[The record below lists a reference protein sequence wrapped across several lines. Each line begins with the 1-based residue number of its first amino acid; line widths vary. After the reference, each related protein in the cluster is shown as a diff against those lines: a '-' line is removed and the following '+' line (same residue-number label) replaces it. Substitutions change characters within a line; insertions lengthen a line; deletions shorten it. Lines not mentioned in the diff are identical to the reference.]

1 MYVLGIDAGGTKTHC
16 VIADENEN
24 ILAEGLAG
32 ASQHQLFGIRQTEK
46 NLQLA
51 VSAALKEAD
60 LTLQDL
66 SYAVLGMSGADGED
80 DLALLN
86 PAAEKVL
93 PGVPF
98 RVVHDAWIGM
108 YSALKEPFGVVS
120 ICGTGAGHAGRNRQ
134 GDELTLRNLDYRLGN
149 YGGGSDL
156 VEKALHYAFR
166 SDEGTYEKSALEAAV
181 PPIFGVS
188 TMEDVCRLL
197 KQNPLSDK
205 ERYQLPITVFQLA
218 NSGDSVCRMLIQD
231 LGHEEGLY
239 AAAVIRRLHMEN
251 EQVPVVLI
259 GSLFHS
265 DDPLLLDPFMEAV
278 RTAAPAAYPV
288 LPTRKPVTGA
298 VRMALFILQDIKER
312 K

>member
-149 YGGGSDL
+149 YGGGGDL

-259 GSLFHS
+259 GSLFHT
-265 DDPLLLDPFMEAV
+265 DDPMLLDPFMEAV

>member
-149 YGGGSDL
+149 YGGGGDL

-197 KQNPLSDK
+197 KQNPLSDR

>member
-149 YGGGSDL
+149 YGGGGDL

-166 SDEGTYEKSALEAAV
+166 SDEGTYKKSALEAAV

-278 RTAAPAAYPV
+278 RSAAPAAYPV

>member
-149 YGGGSDL
+149 YGGGGDL

-218 NSGDSVCRMLIQD
+218 NSGDAVCRMLIQD

-288 LPTRKPVTGA
+288 LPTRKPVAGA

>member
-149 YGGGSDL
+149 YGGGGDL

-218 NSGDSVCRMLIQD
+218 NSGDAVCRMLIQD

-265 DDPLLLDPFMEAV
+265 DDPLLLDPFMDAV
-278 RTAAPAAYPV
+278 HTAAPAAYPV

>member
-32 ASQHQLFGIRQTEK
+32 ASQHQLFGIRQTEE
-46 NLQLA
+46 NLQLS

-98 RVVHDAWIGM
+98 RIVHDAWIGM

-149 YGGGSDL
+149 YGGGGDL

-166 SDEGTYEKSALEAAV
+166 SDEGTYKKSALEAAV

-278 RTAAPAAYPV
+278 RSAAPAAYPV

>member
-149 YGGGSDL
+149 YGGGGDL

-197 KQNPLSDK
+197 KQNPLSDR

-265 DDPLLLDPFMEAV
+265 DDPLLLNPFMEAV

>member
-93 PGVPF
+93 LGVPF

-149 YGGGSDL
+149 YGGGGDL

>member
-149 YGGGSDL
+149 YGGGGDL

-259 GSLFHS
+259 GSLFHT
-265 DDPLLLDPFMEAV
+265 DDPMLLDPFMDAV

-288 LPTRKPVTGA
+288 LPTRKPVAGA
-298 VRMALFILQDIKER
+298 VRMALFILQDVKER

>member
-149 YGGGSDL
+149 YGGGGDL

-166 SDEGTYEKSALEAAV
+166 SDEGTYERSALEEAV
-181 PPIFGVS
+181 PPVFGVS
-188 TMEDVCRLL
+188 TMEEVCRLL

-218 NSGDSVCRMLIQD
+218 NSGDSVCRMLIHD

-259 GSLFHS
+259 GSLFHT
-265 DDPLLLDPFMEAV
+265 DDPMLLDPFMDAV

-288 LPTRKPVTGA
+288 LPTRKPVAGA

>member
-149 YGGGSDL
+149 YGGGGDL

>member
-32 ASQHQLFGIRQTEK
+32 ASQHQLFGIRQTEE

-93 PGVPF
+93 PGIPF

-149 YGGGSDL
+149 YGGGGDL

-188 TMEDVCRLL
+188 TMEAVCRLL

>member
-108 YSALKEPFGVVS
+108 YSALKEPFGIVS

-149 YGGGSDL
+149 YGGGGDL

-188 TMEDVCRLL
+188 TMEAVCRLL

-218 NSGDSVCRMLIQD
+218 NSGDSVCRMLIHD

>member
-32 ASQHQLFGIRQTEK
+32 ASQHQLFGIRQTEE
-46 NLQLA
+46 NLQLS

-98 RVVHDAWIGM
+98 RIVHDAWIGM

-149 YGGGSDL
+149 YGGGGDL

-166 SDEGTYEKSALEAAV
+166 SDEGTYKKSALEAAV

-239 AAAVIRRLHMEN
+239 AASVIRRLHMEN

-278 RTAAPAAYPV
+278 RSAAPAAYPV

>member
-149 YGGGSDL
+149 YGGGGDL

-188 TMEDVCRLL
+188 TMEAVCRLL

-265 DDPLLLDPFMEAV
+265 DDPLLLDPFMDAV
-278 RTAAPAAYPV
+278 HTAAPAAYPV

>member
-32 ASQHQLFGIRQTEK
+32 ASQHQLFGIRQTEE
-46 NLQLA
+46 NLQLS

-149 YGGGSDL
+149 YGGGGDL

>member
-120 ICGTGAGHAGRNRQ
+120 ICGTGAGHAGHNRQ

-149 YGGGSDL
+149 YGGGGDL

>member
-93 PGVPF
+93 PCVPF

-149 YGGGSDL
+149 YGGGGDL

-278 RTAAPAAYPV
+278 RSAAPAAYPV

>member
-80 DLALLN
+80 DLAVLN

-149 YGGGSDL
+149 YGGGGDL

-218 NSGDSVCRMLIQD
+218 NSGDAVCRMLIQD

>member
-149 YGGGSDL
+149 YGGGGDL

-166 SDEGTYEKSALEAAV
+166 SDEGTYKKSALEAAV

-278 RTAAPAAYPV
+278 RTAAPAAYTV

>member
-149 YGGGSDL
+149 YGGGGDL

-181 PPIFGVS
+181 PPVFGVS

-278 RTAAPAAYPV
+278 RSAAPAAYPV

>member
-93 PGVPF
+93 PGIPF

-149 YGGGSDL
+149 YGGGGDL

-259 GSLFHS
+259 GSLFHT
-265 DDPLLLDPFMEAV
+265 DDPMLLDPFMDAV

-288 LPTRKPVTGA
+288 LPTRKPVAGA
-298 VRMALFILQDIKER
+298 VRMALFILQDVKER

>member
-32 ASQHQLFGIRQTEK
+32 ASQHQLFGIRQTEE

-149 YGGGSDL
+149 YGGGGDL

-278 RTAAPAAYPV
+278 RSAAPAAYPV

>member
-24 ILAEGLAG
+24 ILAEGLTG

-149 YGGGSDL
+149 YGGGGDL

-166 SDEGTYEKSALEAAV
+166 SDEGTYKKSALEAAV

-197 KQNPLSDK
+197 KQNPLSDR

>member
-32 ASQHQLFGIRQTEK
+32 ASQHQLFGIRQTEE

-93 PGVPF
+93 PGIPF

-149 YGGGSDL
+149 YGGGGDL

-166 SDEGTYEKSALEAAV
+166 SDEGTYERSALEAAV

-231 LGHEEGLY
+231 LAHEEGLY

>member
-149 YGGGSDL
+149 YGGGGDL

-265 DDPLLLDPFMEAV
+265 DDPLLLDPFMDAV
-278 RTAAPAAYPV
+278 PTAAPAAYPV

>member
-149 YGGGSDL
+149 YGGGGDL

-259 GSLFHS
+259 GSLFHT
-265 DDPLLLDPFMEAV
+265 DDPMLLDPFMDAV

>member
-32 ASQHQLFGIRQTEK
+32 ASQHQLFGIRQTEE

-149 YGGGSDL
+149 YGGGGDL

-205 ERYQLPITVFQLA
+205 ERYQLPIT
-218 NSGDSVCRMLIQD
+218 GDSVCRMLIQD

-278 RTAAPAAYPV
+278 RSAAPAAYPV

>member
-149 YGGGSDL
+149 YGGGGDL

-239 AAAVIRRLHMEN
+239 AAAVIRRLHIEN

>member
-149 YGGGSDL
+149 YGGGGDL
-156 VEKALHYAFR
+156 MEKALHYAFR
-166 SDEGTYEKSALEAAV
+166 SDEGTYKKSALEAAV

>member
-149 YGGGSDL
+149 YGGGGDL

-166 SDEGTYEKSALEAAV
+166 SDEGTYKKSALEAAV

-278 RTAAPAAYPV
+278 HTAAPAAYPV

>member
-93 PGVPF
+93 PGIPF

-149 YGGGSDL
+149 YGGGGDL

-166 SDEGTYEKSALEAAV
+166 SDEGTYKKSALEAAV

-218 NSGDSVCRMLIQD
+218 NSGDSVCRMLIHD

>member
-24 ILAEGLAG
+24 ILAEGFAG
-32 ASQHQLFGIRQTEK
+32 ASQHQLFGIEQTER
-46 NLQLA
+46 NLQA
-51 VSAALKEAD
+51 AISAALKEAGIS
-60 LTLQDL
+60 LQDL

-149 YGGGSDL
+149 YGGGGDL

-166 SDEGTYEKSALEAAV
+166 SDEGTYERSALEAAV

-197 KQNPLSDK
+197 RQNPLSDK

>member
-24 ILAEGLAG
+24 ILSEGFAG
-32 ASQHQLFGIRQTEK
+32 ASQHQLFGIRQTEE

-149 YGGGSDL
+149 YGGGGDL

-166 SDEGTYEKSALEAAV
+166 SDEGTYERSALEEAV
-181 PPIFGVS
+181 PPVFGVS
-188 TMEDVCRLL
+188 TMEEVCRLL

-218 NSGDSVCRMLIQD
+218 NSGDSVCRMLIHD

-259 GSLFHS
+259 GSLFHT
-265 DDPLLLDPFMEAV
+265 DDPMLLDPFMDAV

-288 LPTRKPVTGA
+288 LPTRKPVAGA

>member
-32 ASQHQLFGIRQTEK
+32 ASQHQLFGIRQTEE

-93 PGVPF
+93 PGIPF

-134 GDELTLRNLDYRLGN
+134 GDEVTLRNLDYRLGN
-149 YGGGSDL
+149 YGGGGDL

-278 RTAAPAAYPV
+278 RSAAPAAYPV

>member
-32 ASQHQLFGIRQTEK
+32 ASQHQLFGIRQTEE

-86 PAAEKVL
+86 PAAKKVL
-93 PGVPF
+93 PGIPF

-149 YGGGSDL
+149 YGGGGDL

-166 SDEGTYEKSALEAAV
+166 SDEGTYERSALEAAV

-197 KQNPLSDK
+197 KQNPLSDR

-218 NSGDSVCRMLIQD
+218 NSGDYVCRMLIQD

>member
-98 RVVHDAWIGM
+98 RIVHDAWIGM

-149 YGGGSDL
+149 YGGGGDL

-239 AAAVIRRLHMEN
+239 AAAVIRILHMEN

>member
-86 PAAEKVL
+86 PAAKKVL

-149 YGGGSDL
+149 YGGGGDL

>member
-24 ILAEGLAG
+24 ILAEGFAG
-32 ASQHQLFGIRQTEK
+32 ASQHQLFGIEQTER
-46 NLQLA
+46 NLQA
-51 VSAALKEAD
+51 AISAALKEAGIS
-60 LTLQDL
+60 LQDL

-98 RVVHDAWIGM
+98 RIVHDAWIGM

-149 YGGGSDL
+149 YGGGGDL

-166 SDEGTYEKSALEAAV
+166 SDEGTYKKSALEAAV